1 MPAEPIPSAPGAF
14 APALSP
20 VDAARA
26 PPQLSVVVPVY
37 NEQDALP
44 ALFARIYPA
53 LDALRVPYELIFV
66 NDGSRDR
73 SAALL
78 RAQWQ
83 ARPDVTRVVLFTA
96 NCGQHTAIVAGFE
109 RCRGERVVT
118 LDADLQNP
126 PEEIGRLLA
135 AMDAG
140 HDYVGG
146 VRRTREDS
154 WWRRIAS
161 RAMNRLRERITRI
174 RMTDQGCML
183 RAYSRDIVAAVA
195 ASRELSTY
203 IPALAYT
210 FAANPTEVEVGHEER
225 AAGESKYSLY
235 RLIRLN
241 FDLITGFSL
250 VPLQLFSMFGMLVSA
265 LALGA
270 YVVVIAWRVASSPG
284 DLGPGVLWD
293 RDILAFFL
301 VGMLLFGLGLIGEYV
316 GRIYL
321 QVRDRPRYG
330 VRAVLEGDPNRD
342 GPDR

>member
-1 MPAEPIPSAPGAF
+1 MPADTRMAVPEAAPPPAYGGEPATPS
-14 APALSP
+14 
-20 VDAARA
+20 
-26 PPQLSVVVPVY
+26 PQLSVVVPVY
-37 NEQDALP
+37 NEEAGLA

-53 LDALRVPYELIFV
+53 LDALGVPYELIFV

-83 ARPDVTRVVLFTA
+83 ARPDVTRVVLFNA
-96 NCGQHTAIVAGFE
+96 NYGQHTAIIAGFE

-126 PEEIGRLLA
+126 PEEIGKLLA
-135 AMDAG
+135 AMDRG

-183 RAYSRDIVAAVA
+183 RGYSRDIVAAVA
-195 ASRELSTY
+195 ATRELSTY

-250 VPLQLFSMFGMLVSA
+250 VPLQMFSMFGMLVSA

-270 YVVVIAWRVASSPG
+270 YLVVIVWRIVAAHG
-284 DLGPGVLWD
+284 DFGPGVLWD

-301 VGMLLFGLGLIGEYV
+301 VGMLLFGLGLVGEYV
-316 GRIYL
+316 GRIYQ
-321 QVRDRPRYG
+321 QVRERPRYT
-330 VRAVLEGDPNRD
+330 VRAVLEGEPKRD
-342 GPDR
+342 SADR